1 MKISTA
7 RFVKSATR
15 PDGFPRDQ
23 RPEIAF
29 CGRSN
34 IGKSSLLNI
43 LTNSHGLART
53 SSSPG
58 RTQTINFFLINERI
72 YFVDL
77 PGYGYAKVPKA
88 LKENWGAMIEGYLQ
102 DRDQLKLAL
111 MLVDSRMAPTDSDVT
126 MKQWLDHHRIP
137 NAVVLTKTD
146 KVSRSQLSQALRTG
160 AQTLNTKE
168 IIPFSAVTGSGKDEL
183 LTRIRAAIDHI
194 PQRGETAFRNY
205 PDGGPDAKKRKTH
218 L

>member
-1 MKISTA
+1 VKISSA

-15 PDGFPRDQ
+15 PDDFPRDL

-34 IGKSSLLNI
+34 IGKSSLLNS
-43 LTNSHGLART
+43 LTNVPGLART

-58 RTQTINFFLINERI
+58 RTQTINFFLIDNRL

-88 LKENWGAMIEGYLQ
+88 IKENWGEMIAGYLR

-111 MLVDSRMAPTDSDVT
+111 MLVDSRMPPTDSDVL
-126 MKQWLDHHRIP
+126 MKNWLDHHRIP
-137 NAVVLTKTD
+137 NAVVLTKID
-146 KVSRSQLSQALRTG
+146 KISRNQLQQALRTS
-160 AQTLNTKE
+160 ADTLKTKE
-168 IIPFSAVTGSGKDEL
+168 ILPFSAVTSSGRDQL
-183 LTRIRAAIDHI
+183 LSRIRTAIDHI
-194 PQRGETAFRNY
+194 PQ
-205 PDGGPDAKKRKTH
+205 
-218 L
+218 

>member
-1 MKISTA
+1 VKISSA

-15 PDGFPRDQ
+15 PDDFPRDQ

-34 IGKSSLLNI
+34 IGKSSLLNA
-43 LTNSHGLART
+43 LTSVQGLART

-58 RTQTINFFLINERI
+58 RTQTINFFAIDERM

-88 LKENWGAMIEGYLQ
+88 VKQGWGAMIEGYLR
-102 DRDQLKLAL
+102 DRRQLKLAV
-111 MLVDSRMAPTDSDVT
+111 MLVDCRMPPTESDKT
-126 MKQWLDHHRIP
+126 MKEWLDYHRIP

-146 KVSRSQLSQALRTG
+146 KISRNQLTQALRTS
-160 AQTLNTKE
+160 AVTLNTKE
-168 IIPFSAVTGSGKDEL
+168 IIAFSAVTSAGKDEIL
-183 LTRIRAAIDHI
+183 ARIGAAI
-194 PQRGETAFRNY
+194 
-205 PDGGPDAKKRKTH
+205 
-218 L
+218 